1 MGVLASGLHDS
12 LLLSSDKTF
21 SPVCF
26 YLTTLVVFAILVTA
40 AVTELVLTRKQPP
53 QPALGH
59 YVNGFVMAYP
69 WLAGFF
75 AVVVGAMIAHF
86 FVGLDQDHQ
95 LRNWLLNG
103 FSSVLAMVGINIHM

>member
-1 MGVLASGLHDS
+1 VSSLASGLHDS
-12 LLLSSDKTF
+12 ILLSSDKTF
-21 SPVCF
+21 SALGF
-26 YLTTLVVFAILVTA
+26 YLTALVVFAILVTA
-40 AVTELVLTRKQPP
+40 AVTELILTRKQPP

-95 LRNWLLNG
+95 LKNWILNG
-103 FSSVLAMVGINIHM
+103 FSSLLATVGINIHM